1 MQLYGDLRAARVML
15 VAALVLGCDSTGE
28 GQCLSTTPVESS
40 YGVTLAAVDELGDPV
55 AGARVEAGDGERP
68 IGRLDGLLA
77 PVVAVVR
84 ADGYLAEPVVVGP
97 ADRDTT
103 VTVRL
108 FAAQGGKR
116 WAMHS
121 AGDVMFGR
129 RYEAPTDGEPLIP
142 ASDARRGAERVVSA
156 IARLF
161 GAADL
166 RTVNLET
173 VVTDRPDTE
182 VQTGKRYTL
191 RSRPQTL
198 AALNSLRVSVATL
211 ANNHARD
218 YLEPGIGDTI
228 ANLAQV
234 SVPFVGA
241 TPDTT
246 TSPTYVAQLGATRV
260 GVAGFCTVDGTYIND
275 GYPGDDAPAPATV
288 DPRSAFLYELRTWG
302 FDGAQIKIPTAA
314 RRIGAAWR
322 AFKAEEAKA
331 TSQDDIAAAWSSAMR
346 VYPELQDTVA
356 RRGHGGA
363 NPWTADG
370 GAAIIA
376 ELRKRADVVVVQLHA
391 GIQYQEAPA
400 SNAIATAHAMI
411 DAGADMVIAHH
422 PHVVQ
427 GFHWYRG
434 KLIAFSLGN
443 FVFDEDFLS
452 TFGSVIL
459 RTVWD
464 GATLLEAR
472 LLPIEI
478 DAYRP
483 YALAGDAAR
492 RGILTLW
499 ERSQLRAVSK
509 RVVGT
514 GVHME
519 VQEPSPDTV
528 LASVS
533 FDGSSARL
541 IQALPAAGGRALRV
555 EAHATAPLGLVDLV
569 DPRLGLSPGASPG
582 IFVGRDL
589 FGWGRFERELAGD
602 SGHRAAHWSIS
613 GCDEGVAHDDEGGHL
628 VLRRADSN
636 LSPDL
641 VRSIARISL
650 TKHRFVSSD
659 ALHRPLDPGPSY
671 SVRLRSRSSGDGEAF
686 VRAVLYSFDD
696 SDTSEDPV
704 STKLDTLDFPFDP
717 RTGDIEVRIPAD
729 KLGGDAAAANMVLLY
744 IGLEPPRS
752 GSVRLEVDDVMFV
765 EWRRADAMPSQIGAY
780 EFVRNDGDAPQD
792 LQIPFWSGR

>member
-1 MQLYGDLRAARVML
+1 MQLDRHLCAA
-15 VAALVLGCDSTGE
+15 VAVLALGCDTTGA

-40 YGVTLAAVDELGDPV
+40 YGVTVAAVDESGAPV
-55 AGARVEAGDGERP
+55 AGARVDAGDGERP
-68 IGRLDGLLA
+68 IGRLDGFVA
-77 PVVAVVR
+77 PVVAIVR

-108 FAAQGGKR
+108 FGVQSGRR

-129 RYEAPTDGEPLIP
+129 RYETTKDGEPLIP
-142 ASDARRGAERVVSA
+142 ASDARRGAERVVST
-156 IARLF
+156 ISRLF

-166 RTVNLET
+166 RTINLET

-182 VQTGKRYTL
+182 VQIGKRYTL
-191 RSRPQTL
+191 RSHPETL
-198 AALNSLRVSVATL
+198 AALNSLQVSVATL

-218 YLEPGIGDTI
+218 YLEPGIRDTI
-228 ANLAQV
+228 ANLGQV
-234 SVPFVGA
+234 GVPFVGA
-241 TPDTT
+241 TPDATP
-246 TSPTYVAQLGATRV
+246 SPVYVAQVGATRV
-260 GVAGFCTVDGTYIND
+260 GVAGFCTVNGTYIND
-275 GYPGDDAPAPATV
+275 GYPGDDAPAPAVV
-288 DPRSAFLYELRTWG
+288 DPKRAFLYERRTWG
-302 FDGAQIKIPTAA
+302 FDGAQIKIPAAA

-322 AFKAEEAKA
+322 AFKAEEARA
-331 TSQDDIAAAWSSAMR
+331 TSQDDIAAAWSSATR

-356 RRGHGGA
+356 ERGHGGA
-363 NPWTADG
+363 SPWTPDAG
-370 GAAIIA
+370 PAIIA
-376 ELRKRADVVVVQLHA
+376 DLRKRADIVVVQLHA

-400 SNAIATAHAMI
+400 ANAVATAHAMV
-411 DAGADMVIAHH
+411 DAGADIVIAHH

-427 GFHWYRG
+427 GFHWYKG

-452 TFGSVIL
+452 TFGSLIL

-472 LLPIEI
+472 LLPIEL

-492 RGILTLW
+492 RGIVTLW

-509 RVVGT
+509 RGVGT
-514 GVHME
+514 GVHVE

-541 IQALPAAGGRALRV
+541 TQALPAARALALHV
-555 EAHATAPLGLVDLV
+555 EAHAAAPLGVVGLV

-602 SGHRAAHWSIS
+602 GGHRAAHWSIS
-613 GCDEGVAHDDEGGHL
+613 GCDEGVALDDEGGRL
-628 VLRRADSN
+628 ALRRADSN
-636 LSPDL
+636 LGADL
-641 VRSIARISL
+641 VRAIARIPL
-650 TKHRFVSSD
+650 AKHRFLASG
-659 ALHRPLDPGPSY
+659 APPRPLDPSPSY
-671 SVRLRSRSSGDGEAF
+671 SVRLRARASGDARAF

-704 STKLDTLDFPFDP
+704 STTLDTLDFPFVP
-717 RTGDIEVRIPAD
+717 KAGDIEIRIPAD
-729 KLGGDAAAANMVLLY
+729 KLGADTSSANMVLLY

-752 GSVRLEVDDVMFV
+752 GSARLEVDDVMFV
-765 EWRRADAMPSQIGAY
+765 EWRRADAMSSQIGAY
-780 EFVRNDGDAPQD
+780 DLVRNDGDAPED
-792 LQIPFWSGR
+792 LQISSWPGQ